1 MTIDEMVKKVDAYN
15 EIAPAFNAPR
25 AVLKMY
31 KEPWSRFEKAVRVVG
46 VDGIIECVKCGASM
60 FYDGYEF
67 GMVSYFTEDI
77 GGGHSSETRIM
88 FDIDNERKEN

>member
-1 MTIDEMVKKVDAYN
+1 MTIDEMAKKVDAYN

-31 KEPWSRFEKAVRVVG
+31 KNPWYPSEKEVRVVG
-46 VDGIIECVKCGASM
+46 LDGIIECVKCGASM

-67 GMVSYFTEDI
+67 GMVSYFTEYI
-77 GGGHSSETRIM
+77 GGGRSSEISIM
-88 FDIDNERKEN
+88 FEIDNE